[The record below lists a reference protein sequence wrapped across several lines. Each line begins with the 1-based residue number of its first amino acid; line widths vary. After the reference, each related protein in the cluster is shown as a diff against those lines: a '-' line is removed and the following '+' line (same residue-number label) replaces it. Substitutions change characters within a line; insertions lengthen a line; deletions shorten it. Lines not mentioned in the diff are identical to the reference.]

1 MKIKRLYIFLLKTFL
16 PLFAMTFC
24 ICLFIFLMQFLW
36 KYVDEMVGKG
46 VAMHV
51 LLELFSYVTLTLVP
65 TALPLSVLLASLMT
79 FGSLGEQFELLAMKA
94 AGISLF
100 RVMRPM
106 IIVLCFVCVAAF
118 HFQNNIIPMSQVK
131 MWTLLYSLRQKS
143 PELDIPESTFFNGI
157 TGYNMYVKK
166 KESNGLLR
174 DLTIYDYSEGF
185 NNLQMILADSGRLKM
200 ATNKLYLI
208 LSIYNGEA
216 FENLKNQGNNRAKPS
231 EAVAYRRESF
241 QTKEIL
247 IKYDANFN
255 RADESLMQNRYV
267 GKDLANLRQSID
279 SMTYAIDSL
288 KNIHTTLLYNRSY
301 KKSLNETRE
310 TRPKEENKPATDEKE
325 TATPSFDEA
334 FESKTAGARLSLY
347 TQARSAVEALQR
359 EYALQSNVLAAEE
372 KEMRRHHTEMHRKFT
387 YSIACLLFF
396 FIGAPLGAIIRK
408 GGLGMPVVISVL
420 LFIFYFII
428 DNTGFKMASNGM
440 WQPWQGMWLSS
451 AVLLPLGIFLT
462 RKAVNDSVL
471 LDTETYVDNIKKW
484 FGIRTVRK
492 IERKEVIV
500 FNVDYASLRLRIET
514 LEQLCNAY
522 LSDCRRGTS
531 YFAFW
536 QRGGRDDEADRIV
549 SAMEQMIEEG
559 SNSDRNLLLNK
570 LMDFPIITGRWSG
583 FWLSRQTGNLI
594 ACLFPV
600 GLPVYLGVAWRRKF
614 LLRDFRTVRQ
624 VCGELLETVKRIE
637 NGEL

>member
-36 KYVDEMVGKG
+36 KYVDELVGKG

-51 LLELFSYVTLTLVP
+51 LLELFSYATLTLVP
-65 TALPLSVLLASLMT
+65 MALPLSVLLASLMT

-100 RVMRPM
+100 RIMRPM
-106 IIVLCFVCVAAF
+106 IVVLCFVTVAAF

-143 PELDIPESTFFNGI
+143 PELDIPESTFSSGI
-157 TGYNMYVKK
+157 AGYNIYVKK
-166 KESNGLLR
+166 KEPNGLLR

-200 ATNKLYLI
+200 ATNKFYLI

-216 FENLKNQGNNRAKPS
+216 FENLKNQGNSRAKPS
-231 EAVAYRRESF
+231 EAVPYRRESF
-241 QTKEIL
+241 RTKEIL

-267 GKDLANLRQSID
+267 GKDLTNLRQSID
-279 SMTYAIDSL
+279 SMTCAIDSL
-288 KNIHTTLLYNRSY
+288 KNIHTTMLYNRSY

-310 TRPKEENKPATDEKE
+310 TLPKEENKAVADENE
-325 TATPSFDEA
+325 AAIPSFDEA
-334 FESKTAGARLSLY
+334 FQSKTTGARLSLY
-347 TQARSAVEALQR
+347 TQARTNVEALQR

-471 LDTETYVDNIKKW
+471 LDAETYVDNIKKW
-484 FGIRTVRK
+484 FGIRTIRK
-492 IERKEVIV
+492 IERKEVIM
-500 FNVDYASLRLRIET
+500 FKVDYAALRLRIEA
-514 LEQLCNAY
+514 LEQLCNAC
-522 LSDCRRGTS
+522 LSNSQRGMS
-531 YFAFW
+531 YFSFW
-536 QRGGRDDEADRIV
+536 RCGGRDNEAGQIV
-549 SAMEQMIEEG
+549 TAMEQLVEEG

-570 LMDFPIITGRWSG
+570 LMDLPIITGRWSG
-583 FWLSRQTGNLI
+583 AWLSRRTGTLI

-600 GLPVYLGVAWRRKF
+600 GLPIYIAVIWRRKF
-614 LLRDFRTVRQ
+614 ILRDIRTVRQ

-637 NGEL
+637 HGEL